1 MPWLELQKLDWSMT
15 ETAGVYSMIQPC
27 QEAVARK
34 KSDDRLQVVE
44 KMKDDEIRCL
54 RI

>member
-1 MPWLELQKLDWSMT
+1 LVYDRNGNKMPNRNH
-15 ETAGVYSMIQPC
+15 AGVYSTIRAYL
-27 QEAVARK
+27 EAVARK
-34 KSDDRLQVVE
+34 KSDDGLQVVE